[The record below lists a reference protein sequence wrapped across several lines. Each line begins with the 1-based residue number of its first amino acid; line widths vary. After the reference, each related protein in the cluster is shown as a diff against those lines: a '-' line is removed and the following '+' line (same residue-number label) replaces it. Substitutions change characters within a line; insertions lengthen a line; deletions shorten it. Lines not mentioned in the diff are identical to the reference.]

1 VTLDALYGAQ
11 AAAKLS
17 RQMAQTVALTS
28 LNAVPP
34 AVNPWD
40 TQKMIQAQQKA
51 AADKAWMLSPLMGL
65 LVLVLIV
72 WAVIAWLR

>member
-1 VTLDALYGAQ
+1 MTLDALYGAQ

-17 RQMAQTVALTS
+17 RQMAQSVAMAS

-51 AADKAWMLSPLMGL
+51 AADKAWVMSPLVGM
-65 LVLVLIV
+65 LVLVLII